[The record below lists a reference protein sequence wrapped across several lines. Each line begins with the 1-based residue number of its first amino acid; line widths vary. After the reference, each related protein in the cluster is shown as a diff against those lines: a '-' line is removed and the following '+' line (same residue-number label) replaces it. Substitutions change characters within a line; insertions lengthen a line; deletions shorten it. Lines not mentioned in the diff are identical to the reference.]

1 MNMTHIKSTLT
12 GICLLVAAS
21 FVSTPSAA
29 QTASGNPAQQSIVKG
44 AADWSGQLPPELL
57 AQLNLTKE
65 QQEKLDAAQIA
76 RRQLWSANRRERQN
90 EYEQVAKELDKD
102 NFDPRAIINLRKK
115 IRQAADAR
123 MDDVQKSWLAFWDGL
138 NEAQRKS
145 LVSYMK
151 SQHRI
156 LGKAP
161 APAAA
166 SK

>member
-1 MNMTHIKSTLT
+1 MTHTKSTLA

-21 FVSTPSAA
+21 FVSAQSSA
-29 QTASGNPAQQSIVKG
+29 QTASGNATAQPVVKS
-44 AADWSGQLPPELL
+44 AADWAGQLPAELL
-57 AQLNLTKE
+57 AQLALNKE

-90 EYEQVAKELDKD
+90 EYELVAKELEKD
-102 NFDPRAIINLRKK
+102 NFDPRAIINARKK

-123 MDDVQKSWLAFWDGL
+123 MDDVQKSWLAFWDSL

-145 LVSYMK
+145 LVAYMK

-161 APAAA
+161 TPAPAT
-166 SK
+166 K